1 MARNRKKK
9 FNETQIYLDGIALND
24 ELNKICLNMQRD
36 YRNVY
41 FPILSNN
48 CYAFLRAFLKV
59 YNENNNDLKYKLC
72 RQLFSRIREIELSID
87 AVWRLH
93 ILTDKQYYKIRKILG
108 ALHKQVVGFL
118 DSLKSKVTTLIN

>member
-9 FNETQIYLDGIALND
+9 FNETQIYLDSIALND

-59 YNENNNDLKYKLC
+59 YDENNNDLKYKLC

-118 DSLKSKVTTLIN
+118 DSLKSKVTTLII

>member
-24 ELNKICLNMQRD
+24 ELNKICQNMQRD

-59 YNENNNDLKYKLC
+59 YDENNNDLKYKLC

-108 ALHKQVVGFL
+108 TLHKQVVGFL
-118 DSLKSKVTTLIN
+118 DSLKSKVTTSIN

>member
-59 YNENNNDLKYKLC
+59 YDENNNDLKYKLC
-72 RQLFSRIREIELSID
+72 RQLFSRIREI
-87 AVWRLH
+87 
-93 ILTDKQYYKIRKILG
+93 G
-108 ALHKQVVGFL
+108 
-118 DSLKSKVTTLIN
+118 

>member
-1 MARNRKKK
+1 MGRNRKKK

-59 YNENNNDLKYKLC
+59 YDENNNDLKYKLC

>member
-9 FNETQIYLDGIALND
+9 FNETQIYLDSIALND

-59 YNENNNDLKYKLC
+59 YYENNNDLKYKLC

>member
-24 ELNKICLNMQRD
+24 ELNRICLNMQRD

-48 CYAFLRAFLKV
+48 CYAFLRTFLKV
-59 YNENNNDLKYKLC
+59 YDENNNDLKYKLC
-72 RQLFSRIREIELSID
+72 RQLFSRIREIELPID

>member
-48 CYAFLRAFLKV
+48 CYAFLQAFLKV
-59 YNENNNDLKYKLC
+59 YDENNNDLKYKLC